1 MVGERQRPG
10 ALELICGP
18 MFSGKSE
25 ELIRRLRRVRI
36 AGHRLQVFKP
46 LLDARYDA
54 SAIASHAAGRFEAE
68 AVADSA
74 ALQSRLDPE
83 AEVIAV
89 DEVQF
94 FDEGLIPLVE
104 SLANDGRRVIL
115 AGLDL
120 DSAGRPFGIM
130 PLLLAR
136 AEFVTKLQA
145 ICTICGAAASRSQ
158 RTVKTGGQVLVGAAE
173 AYEARCRH
181 CHEVP
186 TEEGETL
193 LGS

>member
-1 MVGERQRPG
+1 
-10 ALELICGP
+10 

-46 LLDARYDA
+46 LLDDRYDA
-54 SAIASHAAGRFEAE
+54 SAIASHAAGRFDAE
-68 AVADSA
+68 AVAGSL
-74 ALQSRLDPE
+74 ALQAQLDPE
-83 AEVIAV
+83 AEVVAV
-89 DEVQF
+89 DEAQF
-94 FDEGLIPLVE
+94 FDEGLIPVVE
-104 SLANDGRRVIL
+104 ALADAGKRVIL

-130 PLLLAR
+130 PQLLAR

-145 ICTICGAAASRSQ
+145 ICTVCGAAASRSQ

-181 CHEVP
+181 CHETP
-186 TEEGETL
+186 MDEGQSL